1 MGDLRELPGV
11 AGGRD
16 GRRLG
21 GRAKAAENR
30 HRVMTMLTAGAS
42 PEEVAKA
49 LGMKQSRVNTI
60 IRAVLETWEVADFRA
75 VEHVKEAQLRRID
88 RLVSALWPRALGM
101 PERPDAPRRAPDL
114 KAVAEIRQLEALRA
128 DIVGT
133 KAAKKVEFGGTI
145 GVHVDAE
152 EVDRLEA
159 AWLQSTAEDIT
170 EAAIVGELE
179 LEAGAGAE

>member
-1 MGDLRELPGV
+1 MGEIRSLPGV
-11 AGGRD
+11 AGGPD
-16 GRRLG
+16 GRRVG
-21 GRAKAAENR
+21 GRAVAAERR
-30 HRVMTMLTAGAS
+30 HRVITMLTAGAS
-42 PEEVAKA
+42 PDEIAKA
-49 LGMKQSRVNTI
+49 LGIKQSRVNTI
-60 IRAVLETWEVADFRA
+60 IRAVLDTWEVADFRA

-88 RLVSALWPRALGM
+88 RLVSALWPRALGI
-101 PERPDAPRRAPDL
+101 PERPDAPRRSPDL
-114 KAVAEIRQLEALRA
+114 KAVAEIRQLESLRA

-145 GVHVDAE
+145 GVNVDRE

-170 EAAIVGELE
+170 EAVVVNE